1 MKKIR
6 PKERDAIIQSLK
18 AGVVP
23 RIGLHHIQVGRVNE
37 ISSLIRDIDRI
48 ADDGSAFRLIIG
60 EYGSGKTFFL
70 QLIRLIALE
79 KGLVTIHADLT
90 PEKRLYSTGGH
101 ARSLFSE
108 LMKSLSTRTKPNG
121 NALTSVVERFI
132 NSSLEES
139 KKSGDS
145 IESVISMRLS
155 SLSELVSGYDFASVV
170 NAYWRGYDEGNDQ
183 LKTDAI
189 RWLRAEFSTKTD
201 ARKALD
207 VRTIIDDSGF
217 YNHLKLLSLFVK
229 QAGYRGLLV
238 CLDEMVNLYKLT
250 NSKARL
256 SNYEQILHLLND
268 SFQGVSA
275 GLGFVLGGTPEFL
288 MDPRR
293 GLYSYQALQSR
304 LAENTFAKQA
314 SVVDH
319 NATAL
324 HMENLS
330 QEDLFVL
337 LTKIR
342 FVFASGADENNLIPD
357 EGIKSFMDHCYKKI
371 GAVYFQSVRRIA
383 QSFAGFL
390 SILEQNRSLNWTDLL
405 DKVEIAEDKSSDLD
419 LVSSD
424 ESTDAD
430 NELASFEL

>member
-6 PKERDAIIQSLK
+6 LKERDAIIQSLK

-23 RIGLHHIQVGRVNE
+23 KMGLYHIQVGRVKE
-37 ISSLIRDIDRI
+37 VSSLIRDIDRI

-79 KGLVTIHADLT
+79 KGLVTVHADLS

-108 LMKSLSTRTKPNG
+108 LMRNLSTRTKPDG
-121 NALTSVVERFI
+121 NALSSVVERFI
-132 NSSLEES
+132 SSALEEA
-139 KKSGDS
+139 KKTGNG
-145 IESVISMRLS
+145 IENVISTRLS

-170 NAYWRGYDEGNDQ
+170 SAYWRGYEEGNDQ
-183 LKTDAI
+183 LKSDAI

-201 ARKALD
+201 ARKALQ

-217 YNHLKLLSLFVK
+217 YSHLKLLSLFVK
-229 QAGYRGLLV
+229 QAGYKGLLV
-238 CLDEMVNLYKLT
+238 CLDEMVNLYKLA
-250 NSKARL
+250 NSKTRL

-268 SFQGVSA
+268 SFQGASE
-275 GLGFVLGGTPEFL
+275 GIGFVLGGTPEFL

-304 LAENTFAKQA
+304 LSENTFAKQA
-314 SVVDH
+314 NVVDY
-319 NATAL
+319 NATVL

-342 FVFASGADENNLIPD
+342 FVFASGSNDNNLIPD
-357 EGIKSFMDHCYKKI
+357 EGIKSFMNHCLNKI
-371 GAVYFQSVRRIA
+371 GDAYFRTPRNTIK
-383 QSFAGFL
+383 SFVDLL
-390 SILEQNRSLNWTDLL
+390 SILEQNPSLNWSDLIDNL
-405 DKVEIAEDKSSDLD
+405 EIIEDKNSNFDLAPA
-419 LVSSD
+419 D
-424 ESTDAD
+424 ESAD
-430 NELASFEL
+430 EENELASFQL